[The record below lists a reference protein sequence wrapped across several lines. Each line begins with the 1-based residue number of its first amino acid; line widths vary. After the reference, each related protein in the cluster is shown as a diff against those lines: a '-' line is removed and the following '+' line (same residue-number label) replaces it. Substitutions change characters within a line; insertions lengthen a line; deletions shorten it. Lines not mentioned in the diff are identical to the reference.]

1 MKNIVLILSLLSGYL
16 IGSFPTGY
24 VLTKFTSNKDIR
36 TTGSCS
42 TGATNVLRSSGNKKL
57 ALLTLLID
65 VTKGFLVS
73 KLFINTGYL
82 PIAVIACLIGHVY
95 PIWLKGHGGKG
106 VATAAGALLGICP
119 FLTLISATVWGMMLK
134 ITKISSVAS
143 LSFIG
148 SFFALTLLTKASS
161 SLITLSALILGFLLF
176 THRSNLLRLIKNQE
190 KAFNS
195 K

>member
-1 MKNIVLILSLLSGYL
+1 MKNILLVLSLFSGYI

-24 VLTKFTSNKDIR
+24 VLTKLVSNKDIR
-36 TTGSCS
+36 NTGSGS

-57 ALLTLLID
+57 ALLTLLTD

-73 KLFINTGYL
+73 RLFINTEYL
-82 PIAVIACLIGHVY
+82 PIAVIACLVGHVY
-95 PIWLKGHGGKG
+95 PIWLKCHGGKG

-119 FLTLISATVWGMMLK
+119 SLTLISAAIWGTVLK
-134 ITKISSVAS
+134 LTKISSVAS

-148 SFFALTLLTKASS
+148 SFFLLTLLTNSS
-161 SLITLSALILGFLLF
+161 KNLTILSAAILGFLLF

-190 KAFNS
+190 TSFDKQ
-195 K
+195 